1 MQKTYAYI
9 NIHTYTYINVY
20 IYILCIFA
28 VFAPLKFVPR
38 CPTLRLMGQ
47 APAASFADLDA
58 LRLVGRIRKEGV
70 FESEI
75 RSSKLETFLFVW
87 VKVGVQK
94 YMFLESSQLIHILE
108 TWLTLFFRKRGSLIH
123 QVDIGF
129 KFWEGFH
136 TRIWREVN

>member
-1 MQKTYAYI
+1 
-9 NIHTYTYINVY
+9 
-20 IYILCIFA
+20 
-28 VFAPLKFVPR
+28 
-38 CPTLRLMGQ
+38 MGQ

-87 VKVGVQK
+87 IKGGVQK

-108 TWLTLFFRKRGSLIH
+108 TWLTLFFGR
-123 QVDIGF
+123 
-129 KFWEGFH
+129 EGH
-136 TRIWREVN
+136 